1 MAIWILST
9 GNSDVQ
15 LKTDDNWQG
24 LFEDVMEKPPLEVC
38 HDRNNKFINLTKD
51 DLTRLYPVPARVLGL
66 AYKEKWQENFDDLD
80 FPLLNTFLDFFEK
93 NYLQN
98 ELNKIIVLLTDQSSI
113 FAINGENSSPECPYW
128 QDTIELKTI
137 FEMYF
142 ESKKIDNTKILFKT
156 LIPES
161 KEQGLDHWEYT
172 LSEVER
178 KIHEAIVEV
187 NYNFE
192 QNETVYISHQAGTP
206 AISSALQFVSLSKF
220 KKVKFLV
227 SNPLYD
233 YDINTGNLKLEYK
246 PQPIDSSKY
255 ARGIQLQK
263 AKQLIE
269 SGLPGAALNI
279 LDTIDIDETVK
290 EELIEL
296 VRFFNIE
303 TELDKSRKIA
313 PETLIKDAI
322 KRVVNALELV
332 SCYFQEQSY
341 IQGIALLAAAHET
354 FLKAAIMKEL
364 SNQYSYFNLSVNGNS
379 KRLQVTR
386 VIEWTKSGLGFAKD
400 PKDKKYRELDNH
412 LKKLLGITH
421 IENIKSYKLDI
432 LKQLDFPTND
442 PDLSKKFNKDR
453 GKDDKSDHGNFSVIG
468 SNTGMLAWLKKLSS
482 NSSNFTSWDLMEF
495 IGQYDREFED
505 DRRNQ
510 LMHNLVGAKPAEV
523 IKYLLGNQQDI
534 SPYTD
539 DNAGVFTAYQE
550 KVKKPFLEQIQ
561 KLGLP
566 YQESDLRKKLQEI
579 ASKLR

>member
-15 LKTDDNWQG
+15 LKDNSSHLWEKLLNDAQ
-24 LFEDVMEKPPLEVC
+24 EKPPLDIC
-38 HDRNNKFINLTKD
+38 HDRNNKFLNLTKD

-66 AYKEKWQENFDDLD
+66 AYKDKLQEIFYNLE
-80 FPLLNTFLDFFEK
+80 FPLLNTFFNFFEK
-93 NYLQN
+93 DDLQN
-98 ELNKIIVLLTDQSSI
+98 KLTKIIVLLTDQSSI
-113 FAINGENSSPECPYW
+113 FEMNGENSSPECPYW

-137 FEMYF
+137 FEKYF
-142 ESKKIDNTKILFKT
+142 KDKNIDNTKILFKT
-156 LIPES
+156 IIPES
-161 KEQGLDHWEYT
+161 NEQGLDHWEYT

-178 KIHEAIVEV
+178 KIHEAIQEV
-187 NYNFE
+187 NYQFE
-192 QNETVYISHQAGTP
+192 QNETIYISHQAGTP

-220 KKVKFLV
+220 NNSNVKFLV

-233 YDINTGNLKLEYK
+233 YDNTGNLKLEYN
-246 PQPIDSSKY
+246 PEPIDSSKY
-255 ARGIQLQK
+255 ARGIQIQK

-290 EELIEL
+290 EDLIKL

-303 TELDKSRKIA
+303 TELDKSRKID

-364 SNQYSYFNLSVNGNS
+364 SNQYSYFHLSVNGNS
-379 KRLQVTR
+379 KRLQVTK
-386 VIEWTKSGLGFAKD
+386 VIEWTRGGLSFAKD
-400 PKDKKYRELDNH
+400 PKDKEVWELDNH
-412 LKKLLGITH
+412 LKKLLSITN
-421 IENIKSYKLDI
+421 IKNIKSHKLDI
-432 LKQLDFPTND
+432 LKQLSFPTYD
-442 PDLSKKFNKDR
+442 PHLYEKLNKGDY
-453 GKDDKSDHGNFSVIG
+453 GNFSLIG
-468 SNTGMLAWLKKLSS
+468 SNTGMLAWLKELSS
-482 NSSNFTSWDLMEF
+482 KSSKFTSWDLMEF
-495 IGQYDREFED
+495 IGQYDREFEE

-510 LMHNLVGAKPAEV
+510 LMHNLVGAKPKEV
-523 IKYLLGNQQDI
+523 IKYLLGNQDN
-534 SPYTD
+534 SKYTD
-539 DNAGVFTAYQE
+539 YPGVINAYE
-550 KVKKPFLEQIQ
+550 KEVKAPFLEQIK

-566 YQESDLRKKLQEI
+566 YEESDLRKQLEEI